1 MGIVLDILKDIP
13 VGDELHEKIKG
24 FEKKYEELEAE
35 NGRLKK
41 ENQGLKVTINDLT
54 NKGEL
59 CADEVKILLFLAS
72 RDTGTDANAIAEHLK
87 LGLAET
93 EDYLDKKLN
102 QYVRSVG
109 FASGRPAEYYLTQK
123 GGEYLVKNDLV

>member
-1 MGIVLDILKDIP
+1 MGIVFDILKDIP
-13 VGDELHEKIKG
+13 FNEELHEKIKEL
-24 FEKKYEELEAE
+24 EKRYEELEAE
-35 NGRLKK
+35 SGRLKK
-41 ENQGLKVTINDLT
+41 ENQELKVKINELT

-59 CADEVKILLFLAS
+59 CADDVKIMLFLAS
-72 RDTGTDANAIAEHLK
+72 RDTGADANAIAEHLK

-93 EDYLDKKLN
+93 EDYLDNKLN

>member
-1 MGIVLDILKDIP
+1 MGVVFDILKDIP
-13 VGDELHEKIKG
+13 VGEGLHEKIKEL
-24 FEKKYEELEAE
+24 EKKYEELEAE
-35 NGRLKK
+35 NSRLKE
-41 ENQGLKVTINDLT
+41 ENQELKVKINELT

-59 CADEVKILLFLAS
+59 CPDEVKILLFLAS
-72 RDTGTDANAIAEHLK
+72 RDTGTDANAIAEHLN
-87 LGLAET
+87 LSLVET

-123 GGEYLVKNDLV
+123 GGDFLVKNN